1 MTIAN
6 SALYEGSVMHRR
18 LAPRRHR
25 FRYRVFN
32 ILVDLDELPVLD
44 KRLRFFGWNRRA
56 LFEFRDSDHG
66 DGNDLR
72 GWVARKL
79 AEAGVTANGPIR
91 VLCYPRMLGYVF
103 NPISVWFCHRRDGT
117 LAATIYE
124 VHNTYDERHS
134 YVLPVQHTNAAIR
147 QTADKTFYVSPF
159 LSQDCVYRF
168 RTVPPAERVDIGI
181 QETEAGIPILTACFS
196 GRRRSL
202 SNFAFL
208 SALMRYPLMTLKVTV
223 AIHFEAVRL
232 MWKGVRRHP
241 WTPAVTPR

>member
-1 MTIAN
+1 MTIAA
-6 SALYEGSVMHRR
+6 SALFEGWVMHRR

-32 ILVDLDELPVLD
+32 FLIDLDELPTLD
-44 KRLRFFGWNRRA
+44 DRLRFFGWNRRA

-66 DGNDLR
+66 DGSDLR
-72 GWVARKL
+72 GWVASKL
-79 AEAGVTANGPIR
+79 AEAKISADGAIR

-124 VHNTYDERHS
+124 VHNTYGERHS
-134 YVLPVQHTNAAIR
+134 YVLPVQDTNAGVR

-168 RTVPPAERVDIGI
+168 RTIPPGERVDIGI
-181 QETEAGIPILTACFS
+181 QETEGGVPILTACFS
-196 GRRRSL
+196 GQRRAL
-202 SNFAFL
+202 NDLGLL
-208 SALMRYPLMTLKVTV
+208 SALLRYPLMTLKVTV
-223 AIHFEAVRL
+223 AIHYEAVRL

-241 WTPAVTPR
+241 WAPAAQPR